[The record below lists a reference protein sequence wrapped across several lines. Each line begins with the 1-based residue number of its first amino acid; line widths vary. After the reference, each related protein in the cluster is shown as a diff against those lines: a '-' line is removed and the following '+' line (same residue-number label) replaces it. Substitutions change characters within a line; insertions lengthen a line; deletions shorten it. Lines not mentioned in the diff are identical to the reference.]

1 MTNWA
6 QYRPADTKFAPNDID
21 PFLCTHL
28 IFAFAAINTTS
39 WEIRA
44 FEWNDETTAEGAK
57 AEPKRYGRYEEFNNL
72 KKLNPRL
79 KTLLAVGGWNMGTKP
94 FSDMSRIEKNREA
107 FVKSSVKFLRKWN
120 FDGLDLDWEFP
131 AKRDG
136 SRKDDRESFTYLV
149 RVRRRHSCG
158 WLFQNIVKAS
168 WLLRYICNIPYQSG
182 T

>member
-6 QYRPADTKFAPNDID
+6 QYRPTDTKFTPNDID
-21 PFLCTHL
+21 PDLCTHL

-44 FEWNDETTAEGAK
+44 FEWNDETTEEGAK
-57 AEPKRYGRYEEFNNL
+57 ADPPRLGRYEELNNL
-72 KKLNPRL
+72 KLVNPEL

-94 FSDMSRIEKNREA
+94 FSDMARNKKHRRA
-107 FVKSSVKFLRKWN
+107 FIDSSVRFLRKWE

-136 SRKDDRESFTYLV
+136 SRKEDRESFTHLV
-149 RVRRRHSCG
+149 RV
-158 WLFQNIVKAS
+158 
-168 WLLRYICNIPYQSG
+168 
-182 T
+182 